1 MTPPR
6 RLALHSGLWFL
17 AVGGTAALTHFV
29 VFTLTRRALWPEVA
43 NAVGFMVA
51 FWVSF
56 WGHRYLSFG
65 DAGTTF
71 GQSLRRFAVTALA
84 GFAGN
89 ALFFSACYRVL
100 HWPPSLAW
108 LAATALATGQTF
120 LLSRFW
126 AFRR

>member
-1 MTPPR
+1 MNR
-6 RLALHSGLWFL
+6 RALRSGLWFL
-17 AVGGTAALTHFV
+17 AVGGAAALTHFA
-29 VFTLTRRALWPEVA
+29 VFTLARRAMWPEAA
-43 NAVGFMVA
+43 NMAGFVVA

-56 WGHRYLSFG
+56 WGHRRLSFA
-65 DAGTTF
+65 DADAAL

-89 ALFFSACYRVL
+89 ALFFSVCYRGL
-100 HWPPSLAW
+100 HWPPALAW